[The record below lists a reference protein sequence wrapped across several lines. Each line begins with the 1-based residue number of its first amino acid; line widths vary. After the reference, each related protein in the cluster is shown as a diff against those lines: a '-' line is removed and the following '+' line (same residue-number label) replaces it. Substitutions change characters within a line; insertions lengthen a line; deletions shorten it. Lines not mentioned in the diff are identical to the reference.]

1 MPHAIPIKIPEPEYL
16 QLHAASQW
24 LCAGDRDQFLSAVA
38 EALAG
43 QAIGPGSTG
52 RAIAL
57 AFRAFYRPIEVPDE
71 PQLLRKLTY
80 GERKLEKKFEEI
92 FDGNGVPRGRRQRS
106 DAR

>member
-1 MPHAIPIKIPEPEYL
+1 VSHAILEIPEPEYQ
-16 QLHAASQW
+16 QLHAAAQW
-24 LCAGDRDQFLSAVA
+24 LCAGDREQFLSAVA

-43 QAIGPGSTG
+43 QAIGPGSTC

-71 PQLLRKLTY
+71 PQHYRKLAC
-80 GERKLEKKFEEI
+80 GKKLEAKYDAIEAH
-92 FDGNGVPRGRRQRS
+92 RQRRQRS